1 MNCLKR
7 VYRWFHKLPKRIQDS
22 ILFSV
27 SVVGFVS
34 TIFTVLGASLK
45 DVSDNLWIRIGII
58 ILSTI
63 ILAFGY
69 YIVVGNVY
77 KDSVALRIAKT
88 PVEISCGDIFK
99 TPGYKVIGCDTHF
112 DTRVDDVV
120 ISKNSLHGKLLL
132 SNGWVFW
139 MWTTTR
145 SVPTV
150 TSVRLVFHGRSEK
163 KETCKAS

>member
-1 MNCLKR
+1 M
-7 VYRWFHKLPKRIQDS
+7 
-22 ILFSV
+22 
-27 SVVGFVS
+27 
-34 TIFTVLGASLK
+34 LGASLK
-45 DVSDNLWIRIGII
+45 DLSDNLWIRIGII

-77 KDSVALRIAKT
+77 KDSVALSIAKT

-120 ISKNSLHGKLLL
+120 ISKNSLHGQLLL
-132 SNGWVFW
+132 EHANIDDVKIKPKNLQRG
-139 MWTTTR
+139 
-145 SVPTV
+145 
-150 TSVRLVFHGRSEK
+150 L
-163 KETCKAS
+163 A

>member
-1 MNCLKR
+1 M
-7 VYRWFHKLPKRIQDS
+7 
-22 ILFSV
+22 
-27 SVVGFVS
+27 SVVGFFS

-45 DVSDNLWIRIGII
+45 DLSDNLWIRIGII

-77 KDSVALRIAKT
+77 KDSVALSIAKT

-120 ISKNSLHGKLLL
+120 ISKNSLHGQLLL
-132 SNGWVFW
+132 EHANIDDVKIKIEESAKRSGLIKNAEGLYDFPLGTITVSYTHLTLP
-139 MWTTTR
+139 TT
-145 SVPTV
+145 
-150 TSVRLVFHGRSEK
+150 
-163 KETCKAS
+163 